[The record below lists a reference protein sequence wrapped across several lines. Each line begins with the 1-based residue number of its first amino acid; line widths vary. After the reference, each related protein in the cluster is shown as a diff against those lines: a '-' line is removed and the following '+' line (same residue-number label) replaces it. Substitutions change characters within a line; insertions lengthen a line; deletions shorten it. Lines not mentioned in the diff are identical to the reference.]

1 MRTAKLSLLVVCLG
15 AAVAQAAASLSEA
28 KYKVKV
34 IPDARIR
41 MRDGVE
47 LAARITRPDAD
58 GKFPAI
64 MSYNPYRR
72 LSTMKTTFAEPHFE
86 HNAHIASY
94 FAERGYVMVDYD
106 VRGTGN

>member
-1 MRTAKLSLLVVCLG
+1 MRTVKVGLLVISV
-15 AAVAQAAASLSEA
+15 AAVVAQAAASLSEA

-34 IPDARIR
+34 IPDARVR

-47 LAARITRPDAD
+47 VAARITRPEAE

-72 LSTMKTTFAEPHFE
+72 LTTMKTTFAEPHFD

-94 FAERGYVMVDYD
+94 FAERGYVMVHYD
-106 VRGTGN
+106 LRSTR